1 VAALANSKAVHVS
14 LVVLVIPLGMWAGK
28 DNLAGVMLLPRVAFW
43 LGGVAE
49 VGHAGGTAAE
59 IAKGVAEV
67 QKSLFSLFPSNEI
80 VSLPKKGKA
89 WDQ

>member
-1 VAALANSKAVHVS
+1 MS

-49 VGHAGGTAAE
+49 VGHAGGTTAE
-59 IAKGVAEV
+59 IARGVAEV
-67 QKSLFSLFPSNEI
+67 QKSLFPFSHQMKSSVYPKEREI
-80 VSLPKKGKA
+80 KA
-89 WDQ
+89 GDQ

>member
-1 VAALANSKAVHVS
+1 MS

-28 DNLAGVMLLPRVAFW
+28 HNLAGVMLLPRVAFW

-59 IAKGVAEV
+59 IARGVAEV
-67 QKSLFSLFPSNEI
+67 QKSSLFSFFPSNEI